1 MHLTTDTSL
10 VSSYRLLMAYKEKTA
25 ASYLRN
31 TENKG
36 CNWYGDLQHL
46 VSNVEL
52 VFLKSRPLVNSAT
65 YRPSFQTKYTLARP
79 KTPFPHRTLSYAR
92 RK

>member
-1 MHLTTDTSL
+1 
-10 VSSYRLLMAYKEKTA
+10 MAYKEKTA

-52 VFLKSRPLVNSAT
+52 VFLKEQAPCKFGHIPPIISN
-65 YRPSFQTKYTLARP
+65 KYTLARP